1 MNNASSTTSGA
12 GSGRNG
18 NATPQAEYPA
28 LCDGVPGGTGTA
40 SCPQHTKS
48 LFLVIHVAMDIPY
61 LPIAEAALS
70 LDALIV
76 GTLNL
81 SLFPVKAR
89 FCPSYMKK
97 TTLYKLRAKLARSS
111 RTEKKQGS
119 EGLAP
124 APHAYSSTMADS
136 CFSMSFM
143 RPHSSA

>member
-1 MNNASSTTSGA
+1 MPRRR
-12 GSGRNG
+12 RN
-18 NATPQAEYPA
+18 
-28 LCDGVPGGTGTA
+28 
-40 SCPQHTKS
+40 
-48 LFLVIHVAMDIPY
+48 IPLY
-61 LPIAEAALS
+61 VMVSPEELEQLH
-70 LDALIV
+70 

-81 SLFPVKAR
+81 SLFPLKAR
-89 FCPSYMKK
+89 FCPSYIKK